1 MSDRPYDVVLFGATG
16 FTGRLTAEY
25 LARDADRGKARW
37 ALAGRSLAK
46 LESVRDGLTGIDSA
60 LSDLPL
66 LVADTDDPGSLRE
79 LAASARVVVTTVGPY
94 ISYGEPLV
102 AACAEAGT
110 DYLDL
115 TGEPEFVDLMYV
127 RYHERAKASGARLV
141 HCAGFDSI
149 PYDLGAY
156 YTVGLL
162 PNDVPIRVDGYV
174 RGAFRPSGGTMHS
187 AITGF
192 SRARQT
198 GQAASE
204 RRKVERDEVETER
217 PPRRRSRFRPRPP
230 HLARGIG
237 WALPFPSIDPMV
249 VTRSARA
256 LPRYGPDFTYGH
268 HVAVKRLAGAAGLV
282 AGAVGLFALAQL
294 PPTRSWL
301 LRRFPAGAGPSPERR
316 AGNWF
321 KVRFIGQGGGRRV
334 VTEVAGGD
342 PGYDETAKMLG
353 ECALCLAF
361 DDLPETAGQVTTAVA
376 MGDALVERLRRAGIT
391 FTTIAE
397 DAAQD
402 TTQNKVPGG

>member
-25 LARDADRGKARW
+25 LARDAERGKARW
-37 ALAGRSLAK
+37 ALAGRSRAK
-46 LESVRDGLTGIDSA
+46 LESVRDRLTDIDPA
-60 LSDLPL
+60 LSDVPL
-66 LVADTDDPGSLRE
+66 LVADVGDPGSLRE
-79 LAASARVVVTTVGPY
+79 IAASARVVATTVGPY

-149 PYDLGAY
+149 PHDLGAY

-162 PNDVPIRVDGYV
+162 PDDAPIHVDGYV
-174 RGAFRPSGGTMHS
+174 QGALRPSGGTMQS

-192 SRARQT
+192 SRARRT
-198 GQAASE
+198 GRAAAA
-204 RRKVERDEVETER
+204 RRKVERDEVATER
-217 PPRRRSRFRPRPP
+217 PARRPRFRPRPP
-230 HLARGIG
+230 HLARDIG

-249 VTRSARA
+249 VVRSARA
-256 LPRYGPDFTYGH
+256 LPRYGPAFTYGH

-282 AGAVGLFALAQL
+282 AGVAGLFALAQF

-301 LRRFPAGAGPSPERR
+301 LRRFPPGTGPSPERR
-316 AGNWF
+316 ARNWF
-321 KVRFIGQGGGRRV
+321 KVRFVGRGGGRRV
-334 VTEVAGGD
+334 VTEVAGAD
-342 PGYDETAKMLG
+342 PGYDETAKMLA
-353 ECALCLAF
+353 ESALCLAF
-361 DDLPETAGQVTTAVA
+361 DDLPETAGQVTTAAA
-376 MGDALVERLRRAGIT
+376 MGDALIDRLRRAGIT

-397 DAAQD
+397 NAAQD
-402 TTQNKVPGG
+402 DAPQEKIPDG